1 MIDFFIR
8 RPVFATVCSLL
19 IILAGAA
26 SLPTLPIAQY
36 PELAPPQVTV
46 TSRYTGAS
54 AQIVESAVTTPLEQ
68 AINGVEGMK
77 YMSSTSSNDGTSTIT
92 VTFDVGRD
100 QDLAAVDVQNRVSTA
115 LGRLPSEVTSTGVTV
130 NKSSTAFVMVAA
142 LYAENGEYDNLFLS
156 NYADVYMI
164 DALKRIEGVA
174 EVRNFGERKFA
185 MRIWLDPRRM
195 ASRNLTASDV
205 VSALREQNVQIAAG
219 EVGQA
224 PAPEGQAFQ
233 ISVRVQGR
241 LADPEA
247 FGNMVLK
254 TGADGTLVQLKD
266 VGRAEIGAESYSSAI
281 RFNGRDGIALGVF
294 QLPDANALDV
304 YRRVHAEL
312 ERLAARFPPG
322 MKYSVAFETTS
333 VVSESIKEVLGTLLE
348 AIGLVIVVIF
358 VFLQSW
364 RSTLIP
370 ALTIPVSLIGTFAF
384 VKLFG
389 FSINTLTLFGLTLAT
404 GLVVDDAIVVI
415 ENIERHIREK
425 GESPRR
431 AASAAMGEVFG
442 AVVAVAIV
450 LSAVFVPVALF
461 PGTTGRLYQQFA
473 LTIAFSVALSAFNAL
488 TLTPALSALLLEA
501 GHAPRRGPFAW
512 FNRAFGAFT
521 NGYRRSLRVVSGWKT
536 VGVLAFVVTIAFT
549 AWLYRQVPTGFVPEE
564 DQGYII
570 TQVQA
575 PPGASLQY
583 TSNVA
588 KRVEAVLR
596 SEPDVVNIFTVL
608 GFGFTGNAPNKAVL
622 FSPLRPIAE
631 RRRPEQSAAA
641 IIARL
646 RGPLGAIP
654 EAIVVPFSPPPIRGI
669 GSTGGF
675 QFLIT
680 DQGGNTPQALA
691 EAAYA
696 MVARGN
702 ARPDL
707 RGLFTT
713 FSAND
718 PQFVVTI
725 DREKAK
731 SLGVSLAEISAALQV
746 YMGSVYVNDFD
757 FNNRSYRVYVQA
769 DRQFRA
775 QPKDIGQ
782 FYVRT
787 AAGTTLPLDNVVRI
801 SETTAPQTITH
812 YNLFRSVEINGAP
825 APGYSSGQAIAA
837 MRELASQVLPQ
848 NMAYEWTGLTLE
860 ELEAGGQA
868 QILFGLGL
876 LVVFLVLAAQY
887 ESFALPFIILLSVPT
902 AVLGAVGAQA
912 LRGLANDVFAQ
923 IGLLMLIGL
932 AAKNAIL
939 IVEFAEQ
946 LREQGAGVVEAAVEA
961 AHLRLR
967 PILMTSLAF
976 ILGLLPLVFA
986 SGAGSASRISLGT
999 AVVGGMLVS
1008 TVLNLYFTPLLYVVL
1023 RTLLARLRWP
1033 RRARLTAAHAEAGGG
1048 EARR

>member
-1 MIDFFIR
+1 MIEFFIR

-19 IILAGAA
+19 IVLAGAA
-26 SLPTLPIAQY
+26 SIPLLPIEQY

-77 YMSSTSSNDGTSTIT
+77 YMTSTSGNDGTSQIT
-92 VTFDVGRD
+92 VTFDVTRD

-115 LGRLPSEVTSTGVTV
+115 LGRLPTEVTSTGVTV

-142 LYAENGEYDNLFLS
+142 LYAEDGEYDSLFLS

-164 DALKRIEGVA
+164 DALKRIDGVA
-174 EVRNFGERKFA
+174 EVRNFGERKYA
-185 MRIWLDPRRM
+185 MRIWLDPQRM
-195 ASRNLTASDV
+195 ASRNLTAADV

-219 EVGQA
+219 EIGQE
-224 PAPEGQAFQ
+224 PVPEGQGFQ

-241 LADPEA
+241 LADPDE
-247 FGNMVLK
+247 FGDMILK
-254 TGADGTLVQLKD
+254 TGSDGTLVQLKH

-281 RFNGRDGIALGVF
+281 RFNGHDGIALGVF
-294 QLPDANALDV
+294 QLPNANALEV
-304 YRRVHAEL
+304 YRDVEATL
-312 ERLAARFPPG
+312 DRLAASFPPG
-322 MKYSVAFETTS
+322 MKHSVAFETTS
-333 VVSESIKEVLGTLLE
+333 VVSESITEVLRTLLE
-348 AIGLVIVVIF
+348 AIALVIAVIF

-370 ALTIPVSLIGTFAF
+370 ALTIPVSLVGTFAF

-425 GESPRR
+425 GSSARQ

-442 AVVAVAIV
+442 PVVAVAIV

-473 LTIAFSVALSAFNAL
+473 LTIAFSVALSAFNAI
-488 TLTPALSALLLEA
+488 TLTPALAALLLER
-501 GHAPRRGPFAW
+501 GHAPRRGPFTW
-512 FNRAFGAFT
+512 FNRGFDAFT
-521 NGYRRSLRVVSGWKT
+521 NGYRRSLRVVSGWRT
-536 VGVLAFVVTIAFT
+536 AGVLAFAVTIVFAY
-549 AWLYRQVPTGFVPEE
+549 WLYQRVPTGFVPEE
-564 DQGYII
+564 DQGYLI
-570 TQVQA
+570 TQIQA
-575 PPGASLQY
+575 PEGASLQY
-583 TSNVA
+583 TSAVA
-588 KRVEAVLR
+588 KEVEAVLR
-596 SEPDVVNIFTVL
+596 EEPDVMNIFTVL
-608 GFGFTGNAPNKAVL
+608 GFSFSGNAPNKAVL
-622 FSPLRPIAE
+622 FSPLKPIAE
-631 RRRPEQSAAA
+631 RTQPSQSAAA
-641 IIARL
+641 ILGRL

-654 EAIVVPFSPPPIRGI
+654 EAIVVPFSPPPVRGI
-669 GSTGGF
+669 GNTGGF
-675 QFLIT
+675 QFMVT
-680 DQGGNTPQALA
+680 DQGGSTPEALA
-691 EAAYA
+691 GAAQA
-696 MVARGN
+696 MVAQGN

-707 RGLFTT
+707 SGLFTA

-731 SLGVSLAEISAALQV
+731 SLGVSLGEIGAALQV
-746 YMGSVYVNDFD
+746 YMGSLYVNDFD
-757 FNNRSYRVYVQA
+757 FNNRSYRVYAQA
-769 DRQFRA
+769 DGDFRT
-775 QPKDIGQ
+775 QPDDLGQ

-787 AAGTTLPLDNVVRI
+787 ARGGILPLDNVVRI
-801 SETTAPQTITH
+801 AETTAPQTITH
-812 YNLFRSVEINGAP
+812 YNLFRSAEITGAP
-825 APGYSSGQAIAA
+825 APGVSSGQAIAA
-837 MRELASQVLPQ
+837 MQDLASQTLPQ
-848 NMAYEWTGLTLE
+848 GMGYEWSGLTLE

-868 QILFGLGL
+868 LILFGLGL

-912 LRGLANDVFAQ
+912 LRGLVNDVFAQ

-946 LREQGAGVVEAAVEA
+946 LRRQGAGAVEAAVEA

-976 ILGLLPLVFA
+976 VLGLLPLVFA

-999 AVVGGMLVS
+999 SVAGGMLVS
-1008 TVLNLYFTPLLYVVL
+1008 TVLNLYFTPLLYVVFQAVRGWLAGAL
-1023 RTLLARLRWP
+1023 RGEP
-1033 RRARLTAAHAEAGGG
+1033 AAWT
-1048 EARR
+1048 ARRSS

>member
-19 IILAGAA
+19 IVLAGAVA
-26 SLPTLPIAQY
+26 IPNLPIEYY

-77 YMSSTSSNDGTSTIT
+77 YISSTSGNDGTSTIT
-92 VTFDVGRD
+92 VTFDVTRD

-115 LGRLPSEVTSTGVTV
+115 LGRLPQEVQSTGVTV

-164 DALKRIEGVA
+164 DALKRIEGVS
-174 EVRNFGERKFA
+174 EVRNFGERKYA

-195 ASRNLTASDV
+195 ASRNLTAADV

-224 PAPEGQAFQ
+224 PAPTGQGFQ
-233 ISVRVQGR
+233 ISIRVRGR
-241 LADPEA
+241 LADPDE
-247 FGNMVLK
+247 FGNLILK
-254 TGADGTLVQLKD
+254 TGADGRLVQLKD
-266 VGRAEIGAESYSSAI
+266 VGRAEVGAENYNSAI
-281 RFNGRDGIALGVF
+281 RFNGYDGIALGVF

-304 YRRVHAEL
+304 FLNVDAEL
-312 ERLAARFPPG
+312 KRLAARFPPG
-322 MKYSVAFETTS
+322 MKHSVAFETTS
-333 VVSESIKEVLGTLLE
+333 VVSESITEVVRTLLE
-348 AIGLVIVVIF
+348 AIALVIAVIF

-384 VKLFG
+384 VQLFG

-431 AASAAMGEVFG
+431 AASAAMREVFG
-442 AVVAVAIV
+442 AVIAVAIV
-450 LSAVFVPVALF
+450 LTAVFVPVALF

-473 LTIAFSVALSAFNAL
+473 LTIAFSVAISAFNAV
-488 TLTPALSALLLEA
+488 TLTPALSALLLKH

-512 FNRAFGAFT
+512 FNRGFDAFT
-521 NGYRRSLRVVSGWKT
+521 NGYRRSLRLVSGWKT
-536 VGVLAFVVTIAFT
+536 AGVVAFVVTIAFT
-549 AWLYRQVPTGFVPEE
+549 WWLYQQVPTGFVPEE
-564 DQGYII
+564 DQGYFI
-570 TQVQA
+570 TQIQGPA
-575 PPGASLQY
+575 GASLEY

-588 KRVEAVLR
+588 KQVEAVLR
-596 SEPDVVNIFTVL
+596 TEPDILNIFTVL
-608 GFGFTGNAPNKAVL
+608 GFSFSGNAPNKAVL
-622 FSPLRPIAE
+622 FSPLTPIAD
-631 RRRPEQSAAA
+631 RTRPEQSAAA
-641 IIARL
+641 IIGRL
-646 RGPLGAIP
+646 RGPLMGIP
-654 EAIVVPFSPPPIRGI
+654 EAIVVPFGPPPIRGI
-669 GSTGGF
+669 GSIGGF
-675 QFLIT
+675 QFMVT
-680 DQGGNTPQALA
+680 DQGGNTPEALA
-691 EAAYA
+691 GAAYA
-696 MVARGN
+696 MMGQGN

-718 PQFVVTI
+718 PQFLVTI

-731 SLGVSLAEISAALQV
+731 SLGVSLAEIGSALQV
-746 YMGSVYVNDFD
+746 YMGSLYVNDFD
-757 FNNRSYRVYVQA
+757 FNDRSYRVYAQA
-769 DRQFRA
+769 DRDFRA
-775 QPKDIGQ
+775 DPKDIGQ

-787 AAGTTLPLDNVVRI
+787 ARGNVLPLDNVVHI
-801 SETTAPQTITH
+801 SDTTTPQTITH
-812 YNLFRSVEINGAP
+812 YNLFRSAELNGAP

-837 MRELASQVLPQ
+837 MQELAAQVLPQ
-848 NMAYEWTGLTLE
+848 GMAYEWSGLTLE

-868 QILFGLGL
+868 VILFGLGL

-912 LRGLANDVFAQ
+912 LRGLVNDVFAQ

-932 AAKNAIL
+932 AAKNAVL

-946 LREQGAGVVEAAVEA
+946 LRQQGAGVVEAAVEA

-1008 TVLNLYFTPLLYVVL
+1008 TALNLYFTPLLYVVFQTV
-1023 RTLLARLRWP
+1023 RGWLAGIA
-1033 RRARLTAAHAEAGGG
+1033 RAQAAQTGPAEPDGSGA
-1048 EARR
+1048 

>member
-19 IILAGAA
+19 IVLAGAA
-26 SLPTLPIAQY
+26 SIPLLPIAQY

-77 YMSSTSSNDGTSTIT
+77 YMTSTSGNDGTSQIT
-92 VTFDVGRD
+92 VTFDVTRD

-115 LGRLPSEVTSTGVTV
+115 LGRLPQEVQSTGVTV

-142 LYAENGEYDNLFLS
+142 LYSENGEYDNLFLS

-164 DALKRIEGVA
+164 DALKRIEGVS

-185 MRIWLDPRRM
+185 MRIWLDPERM
-195 ASRNLTASDV
+195 ASRNLTAADV
-205 VSALREQNVQIAAG
+205 VGALREQNAQIAAG
-219 EVGQA
+219 EVGQT

-241 LADPEA
+241 LADPDQ
-247 FGNMVLK
+247 FGNMILK
-254 TGADGTLVQLKD
+254 TGSDGTLVQLKD
-266 VGRAEIGAESYSSAI
+266 VGRAEVGAESYSSAI
-281 RFNGRDGIALGVF
+281 RFNGYDGIALGVF

-304 YRRVHAEL
+304 FRNVDAEL
-312 ERLAARFPPG
+312 KRLATRFPPG
-322 MKYSVAFETTS
+322 MQYSVAFETTS
-333 VVSESIKEVLGTLLE
+333 VVSESISEVLRTLLE
-348 AIGLVIVVIF
+348 AIGLVIAVIF

-370 ALTIPVSLIGTFAF
+370 ALTIPVSLVGTFAF
-384 VKLFG
+384 VQLFG

-425 GESPRR
+425 GASPRQ
-431 AASAAMGEVFG
+431 AASAAMAEVFG
-442 AVVAVAIV
+442 AVIAVAIV
-450 LSAVFVPVALF
+450 LTAVFVPVALF

-473 LTIAFSVALSAFNAL
+473 LTIAFSVALSAFNAV
-488 TLTPALSALLLEA
+488 TLTPALSALLLKH
-501 GHAPRRGPFAW
+501 GQAPRRGPFAW
-512 FNRAFGAFT
+512 FNRGFDAFT
-521 NGYRRSLRVVSGWKT
+521 NAYRRSLHFVSGWKG

-549 AWLYRQVPTGFVPEE
+549 YWVYQRVPTGFVPDE
-564 DQGYII
+564 DQGYFI
-570 TQVQA
+570 TQIQA
-575 PPGASLQY
+575 PPGVSLEY

-588 KRVEAVLR
+588 KQVEAVLR
-596 SEPDVVNIFTVL
+596 TEPDVLNIFTVL
-608 GFGFTGNAPNKAVL
+608 GFSFTGNAPNKAVL
-622 FSPLRPIAE
+622 FSPLKPMAE
-631 RRRPEQSAAA
+631 RTKPEQSAAA
-641 IIARL
+641 IIGRL

-654 EAIVVPFSPPPIRGI
+654 EAIIVPFSPPPIRGI
-669 GSTGGF
+669 GNTGGF
-675 QFLIT
+675 QFMVT
-680 DQGGNTPQALA
+680 DQGGNTPEALA
-691 EAAYA
+691 GAAYA
-696 MVARGN
+696 MMGQGN

-718 PQFVVTI
+718 PQFLVTI

-731 SLGVSLAEISAALQV
+731 SLGVSLAEIGAALQV
-746 YMGSVYVNDFD
+746 YMGSLYVNDFD
-757 FNNRSYRVYVQA
+757 FNNRSYRVYAQA
-769 DRQFRA
+769 DREFRS
-775 QPKDIGQ
+775 QPKDIGH

-787 AAGTTLPLDNVVRI
+787 GRGDILPLDNVVQI
-801 SETTAPQTITH
+801 GETTTPQTITH
-812 YNLFRSVEINGAP
+812 YNLFRSVELNGAP

-837 MRELASQVLPQ
+837 MQQLAAQVLPQ
-848 NMAYEWTGLTLE
+848 GMAYEWTGLTLE
-860 ELEAGGQA
+860 EIQAGGQA
-868 QILFGLGL
+868 VILFGLGL

-887 ESFALPFIILLSVPT
+887 KSFALPFIILLSVPT

-912 LRGLANDVFAQ
+912 LRGLVNDVFAQ

-932 AAKNAIL
+932 SAKNAVL

-946 LREQGAGVVEAAVEA
+946 LRQQGAGAVEAAVEA

-986 SGAGSASRISLGT
+986 SGAGSGSRISLGT

-1008 TVLNLYFTPLLYVVL
+1008 TVLNLYFTPLLYVVFQAV
-1023 RTLLARLRWP
+1023 RGWLAGALGAGAA
-1033 RRARLTAAHAEAGGG
+1033 RARAAEPGGSG
-1048 EARR
+1048 A